1 MISRTLDGSTL
12 HHIMCA
18 VACGIGMNDDDDLT
32 TTTMLLSSPI
42 IYHLLLD
49 SVSSSLSCL
58 SLLHP
63 LALSSAWW
71 LAMGLL
77 LLSRESVSRWC
88 VRCAVAGGR
97 VAVAGGTSVVI
108 VHGRHHLLLRLSFG
122 CVCLI
127 FVGGRGRKQKV
138 CFKISVHR

>member
-1 MISRTLDGSTL
+1 
-12 HHIMCA
+12 MCA

-71 LAMGLL
+71 MVGHGFTFTVSRVGLAM
-77 LLSRESVSRWC
+77 
-88 VRCAVAGGR
+88 VRAVCGGGRAGG
-97 VAVAGGTSVVI
+97 GGWRDVRRHRSWSSSSSSSFI
-108 VHGRHHLLLRLSFG
+108 VWV
-122 CVCLI
+122 CVFDFCGWKREKAESMLQNFRSPMNKKEFE
-127 FVGGRGRKQKV
+127 FV
-138 CFKISVHR
+138 FF